1 MVDGTVRTSALAGS
15 AVTPAWPIRTTGRH
29 SVPRGT
35 RRKLPMSAGE
45 PSGGT
50 LAVVGV
56 AVALMALVSP
66 KGPGHTAPV
75 DALMGLAIFAVF
87 LWTLRSGPSLRAPY
101 VIPTAVLVAVGL
113 ASAMLSTHPHAGAMA
128 GIQEV
133 FLFLWCAALA
143 TVCRTPRALGVV
155 LRTWALSAT
164 AWAVLLVGAVV
175 TGATA
180 ISGTGPLGA
189 RARLLF
195 DHPNMAGNFFMIA
208 VFIVVASG
216 CPRRLSLRVF
226 ACLML
231 VLAMFLSGSNAA
243 LMSLIGGSVVA
254 LFLHLRAR
262 RGIIRATAATAM
274 VVAVLG
280 IGYVE
285 VAQPLIT
292 AAQQSENPLLRYSLG
307 RADRSAEARES
318 LFASQFEIYQQGHL
332 LGIGPAS
339 TTEALSS
346 SMAMTAKEAHN
357 DYLATLVER
366 GPVGALALAG
376 LIGAI
381 GIRAARVTAR
391 PLPPRVAAAV
401 PVPAALVGACAAFAL
416 TAVTHEVLHYRW
428 FWMLLALLAAVYL
441 LTRPDPADARP
452 GEAEAGAPPGADL
465 VLVEPRAR

>member
-1 MVDGTVRTSALAGS
+1 MVSGTERTSALAGR
-15 AVTPAWPIRTTGRH
+15 AVAPAWPTRMTGRH
-29 SVPRGT
+29 ALPRPA
-35 RRKLPMSAGE
+35 RRRLPISAGE
-45 PSGGT
+45 PSTGT

-56 AVALMALVSP
+56 AVAMMALVSP

-75 DALMGLAIFAVF
+75 DVLMGLAIFAVF
-87 LWTLRSGPSLRAPY
+87 LWALRSRPSFQVPY
-101 VIPTAVLVAVGL
+101 VIPTAVLVAVGV
-113 ASAMLSTHPHAGAMA
+113 ASAMLSTHPHAGAIA

-180 ISGTGPLGA
+180 ISNTGPLGA

-195 DHPNMAGNFFMIA
+195 DHPNMTGNFFMIA